1 MIPLLTS
8 DEILLAEHAP
18 VSNIYS
24 GSVDNGV
31 DFRGA
36 SVGCRYRQDAGN
48 KEGPDNFQI
57 IHVAD
62 LAKLMAD
69 PSSKVQVFDANHP
82 STRENFGVIAGAHL
96 LSSSDNYDVA
106 KELPADKNT
115 KLVFYCADTH

>member
-1 MIPLLTS
+1 MLAVAMSFAAHASAADIGQLL
-8 DEILLAEHAP
+8 D
-18 VSNIYS
+18 
-24 GSVDNGV
+24 
-31 DFRGA
+31 
-36 SVGCRYRQDAGN
+36 N

-69 PSSKVQVFDANHP
+69 RSSKVQIFDANHP
-82 STRENFGVIAGAHL
+82 STRENFGVIPGAHL

-106 KELPADKNT
+106 KELPTDKNT